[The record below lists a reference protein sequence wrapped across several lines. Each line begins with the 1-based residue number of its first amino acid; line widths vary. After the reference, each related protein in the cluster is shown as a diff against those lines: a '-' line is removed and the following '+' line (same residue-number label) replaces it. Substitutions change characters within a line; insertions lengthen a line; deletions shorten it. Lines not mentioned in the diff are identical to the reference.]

1 MTIINLYFAFARI
14 PCSLR
19 HKDEWRG
26 EHAEVTTFF
35 EITRE
40 GRIIIKSE
48 INEIKACQNVLKD
61 LVNMLI

>member
-1 MTIINLYFAFARI
+1 MAGVTI
-14 PCSLR
+14 
-19 HKDEWRG
+19 
-26 EHAEVTTFF
+26 FF

-61 LVNMLI
+61 LVNMLISQQFQTHIH